1 MKIRVY
7 DMAIN
12 ANDETGVDINSFV
25 DAPAHTRSFETYNKK
40 PKATFEV
47 DEEKRIVTGVFIMAD
62 HLIYRNDKQLGE
74 HFVKFP
80 QKVVWDI
87 RNKFFKM
94 GFNVNTN
101 VQHQTMVDG
110 AILVESYI
118 VHSTDPRFP
127 KVPEILAKQKVNDG
141 SWVGSYYIE
150 NEQLWQD
157 CKNGIFKGFS
167 VEGYFD
173 KVETKV
179 RTGMSKN
186 KTRVAKGRF
195 GEIAQVS
202 KWYQTVDQNTFEVGT
217 KLTTSWTDHEGNT
230 SSSPLQAGEY
240 TTETGSQI
248 LVDSSGMVRLVYSK
262 QSKTKQMSKS
272 KMNSLFKNIF
282 GAAAQTEEFGQATT
296 VDGAVI
302 FWEGDLAVGTSVMIE
317 VDGAKVAAPEGD
329 HQADI
334 DGKTFVITL
343 DAEGVVTSM
352 EEVTAM
358 SEEAEALAAAIKKVV
373 EDAKGQFAAQ
383 QAEIDKLKADL
394 AVAQSGGKFSASG
407 KKSGEGDNKGGFRSI
422 LN

>member
-7 DMAIN
+7 DMVIN
-12 ANDETGVDINSFV
+12 DNDETGVDINSFV
-25 DAPAHTRSFETYNKK
+25 DAPAHTRSFETYGKK
-40 PKATFEV
+40 QKATFAV
-47 DEEKRIVTGVFIMAD
+47 DDEKRIVTGVFIMAD

-74 HFVKFP
+74 HFVKFKP
-80 QKVVWDI
+80 EVIWQI
-87 RNKFFKM
+87 RNKFFKN

-101 VQHQTMVDG
+101 VQHETMVEG
-110 AILVESYI
+110 AILVDSFI

-150 NEQLWQD
+150 NDQLWQD
-157 CKNGIFKGFS
+157 CKNGIFTGFS

-173 KVETKV
+173 KVEAKV

-186 KTRVAKGRF
+186 KTRVTKGRF
-195 GEIAQVS
+195 GEVAQVS

-230 SSSPLQAGEY
+230 STSPLSAGEY

-248 LVDSSGMVRLVYSK
+248 LVDSNGTIRLVYSK
-262 QSKTKQMSKS
+262 QSKTTNMSKS
-272 KMNSLFKNIF
+272 KKNSLFKNIF
-282 GAAAQTEEFGQATT
+282 GAAATEEFGQATT
-296 VDGAVI
+296 VDGTVI
-302 FWEGDLAVGTSVMIE
+302 FWEGELAVGTSVLIE

-329 HQADI
+329 HQVDI
-334 DGKTFVITL
+334 DGKTFVVTL
-343 DAEGVVTSM
+343 DAEGKVTSM
-352 EEVTAM
+352 TEVTAM
-358 SEEAEALAAAIKKVV
+358 SEEAEILSAAIKKVV
-373 EDAKGQFAAQ
+373 DDASAKFAAQ

-394 AVAQSGGKFSASG
+394 QTAQAGGKFSASG

>member
-7 DMAIN
+7 DMVIN
-12 ANDETGVDINSFV
+12 DNDETGVDINSFV
-25 DAPAHTRSFETYNKK
+25 DAPAHTRSFETYGKK
-40 PKATFEV
+40 QKATFAV
-47 DEEKRIVTGVFIMAD
+47 DDEKRIVTGVFIMAD

-74 HFVKFP
+74 HFVKFKP
-80 QKVVWDI
+80 EVIWQI
-87 RNKFFKM
+87 RNKFFKN

-101 VQHQTMVDG
+101 VQHETMVEG
-110 AILVESYI
+110 AILVDSFI

-150 NEQLWQD
+150 NDQLWQD
-157 CKNGIFKGFS
+157 CKNGIFTGFS

-173 KVETKV
+173 KVEAKV

-186 KTRVAKGRF
+186 KTRVTKGRF
-195 GEIAQVS
+195 GEVAQVS
-202 KWYQTVDQNTFEVGT
+202 KWYQNVDQNTFEVGT

-230 SSSPLQAGEY
+230 STSPLSAGEY

-248 LVDSSGMVRLVYSK
+248 LVDSNGTIRLVYSK
-262 QSKTKQMSKS
+262 QSKTTNMSKA
-272 KMNSLFKNIF
+272 KKNSLFKNIF
-282 GAAAQTEEFGQATT
+282 GAAAIEVFGQATT
-296 VDGAVI
+296 VDGTVI
-302 FWEGDLAVGTSVMIE
+302 FWEGELAVGTSVLIE

-329 HQADI
+329 HQVDI
-334 DGKTFVITL
+334 DGKTFVVTL
-343 DAEGVVTSM
+343 DAEGKVTSM
-352 EEVTAM
+352 TEVTAM
-358 SEEAEALAAAIKKVV
+358 SEEAEILSAAIKKVV
-373 EDAKGQFAAQ
+373 DDASAKFAAQ

-394 AVAQSGGKFSASG
+394 QTAQAGGKFSASG

>member
-7 DMAIN
+7 DMKIN
-12 ANDETGVDINSFV
+12 DNDETGVDINSFV
-25 DAPAHTRSFETYNKK
+25 DAPAHTRSFETYGKK
-40 PKATFEV
+40 QKATFEV
-47 DEEKRIVTGVFIMAD
+47 DDEKRIVTGVFIMAD
-62 HLIYRNDKQLGE
+62 HLIYRNDRQLGE
-74 HFVKFP
+74 HFVKFKP
-80 QKVVWDI
+80 EVVWQI
-87 RNKFFKM
+87 RNKFFKN

-110 AILVESYI
+110 AILVDSFI
-118 VHSTDPRFP
+118 VHSTNPRFP

-150 NEQLWQD
+150 NDQLWQD
-157 CKNGIFKGFS
+157 CKNGIFTGFS

-173 KVETKV
+173 KVEAKV
-179 RTGMSKN
+179 RTGMSKT
-186 KTRVAKGRF
+186 KTRVTKGRF

-230 SSSPLQAGEY
+230 STSPLSAGEY

-248 LVDSSGMVRLVYSK
+248 LVDSNGMIRLVYSK
-262 QSKTKQMSKS
+262 QSKTKNMSKS
-272 KMNSLFKNIF
+272 KKNSLFKNIF
-282 GAAAQTEEFGQATT
+282 GAAGAEEFGQATT
-296 VDGAVI
+296 VDGTVI

-317 VDGAKVAAPEGD
+317 VDGAKVAAPQGD
-329 HQADI
+329 HQAEI
-334 DGKTFVITL
+334 DGKTFAITL
-343 DAEGVVTSM
+343 DAEGKVTSM

-358 SEEAEALAAAIKKVV
+358 SEEAEILSAAIKKVV

-394 AVAQSGGKFSASG
+394 QVAQAGGKFSASG
-407 KKSGEGDNKGGFRSI
+407 KKTDDDNKGGFRNA
-422 LN
+422 LK

>member
-12 ANDETGVDINSFV
+12 ADDETGVDINSFV
-25 DAPAHTRSFETYNKK
+25 DAPAHTRSFETYGKK
-40 PKATFEV
+40 QKATFEV

-173 KVETKV
+173 KTETKV
-179 RTGMSKN
+179 RTGMSKT
-186 KTRVAKGRF
+186 KTKLAKGRF
-195 GEIAQVS
+195 AEIAQVS
-202 KWYQTVDQNTFEVGT
+202 KWYQSVDQNTFEVGT
-217 KLTTSWTDHEGNT
+217 KLTVTYVDHDGKST
-230 SSSPLQAGEY
+230 ATPLSAGEY

-248 LVDSSGMVRLVYSK
+248 LVDSNGMVRLVYSK
-262 QSKTKQMSKS
+262 QPNKKQMSKQ
-272 KMNSLFKNIF
+272 KKNSLFKNIF
-282 GAAAQTEEFGQATT
+282 GAGAVEEFGQATT
-296 VDGAVI
+296 VDGVMI

-317 VDGAKVAAPEGD
+317 VDGEKVAAPEGD
-329 HQADI
+329 HQADV
-334 DGKTFVITL
+334 DGVNYAITL

-373 EDAKGQFAAQ
+373 EDATAKFAAQ
-383 QAEIDKLKADL
+383 QKEIDKLKEDL
-394 AVAQSGGKFSASG
+394 KVAQSGGKFSASG
-407 KKSGEGDNKGGFRSI
+407 KKTGDDNKGGFRNA
-422 LN
+422 LK